1 MTKLPRR
8 ALLFSLFASILVF
21 GLLTSSHAE
30 DERRP
35 NILILIGDDIDRDT
49 LGPWGGEAITPH
61 LDQLAK
67 EGVRFD
73 RCYATV
79 AMCAPFRQEL
89 YSGRTPWRT
98 GAMPNHSKSKPETK
112 SLPHYLR
119 PLGYRVG
126 LIGKGHVGPQQAY
139 PFDKLGEIPKKG
151 DANPIALEKAEKYIS
166 EAKDAGEPFC
176 LVVASHD
183 GHAPFHTH
191 GDPSAYDPAALTIP
205 EDALDTPEYRK
216 ELAGNFVEV
225 THLDK
230 LLGGLRELIAE
241 QGLTE
246 DTIVLYCSEQGNQ
259 FPFSKWTC
267 FDGGLA
273 SGIVAAWPGVIPAG
287 IVSERILWI
296 GDITPSLVEAAG
308 GEIQPDDFDGKSQ
321 WTNFMGANE
330 KVHDYAYGA
339 FTNCNIIANRDRIFP
354 IRSIR
359 DERYTLLWSPKAEV
373 EITSNTTLTKA
384 LALLNDVD
392 VKDGFDPAASWVVKL
407 ETSGEP
413 LHEQLVKRLHHRPEW
428 ALYDREG
435 DPKELKN
442 LAGDPEHKE
451 VQARLQGA
459 LESWLEKWGD
469 SDPVKTETGFVK
481 GGGASKAKPKGK
493 AKGKGNGKAKAKPA
507 EKGK

>member
-1 MTKLPRR
+1 MTHFPRHTFLFP
-8 ALLFSLFASILVF
+8 LLAVT
-21 GLLTSSHAE
+21 LLTSLLAPSHAK
-30 DERRP
+30 DPRRP
-35 NILILIGDDIDRDT
+35 NIVILIGDDIDRDT

-126 LIGKGHVGPQQAY
+126 LIGKGHVGPQEAY

-151 DANPIALEKAEKYIS
+151 DANPAALEKAEKYIT
-166 EAKDAGEPFC
+166 EAKAAGEPFC

-191 GDPSAYDPAALTIP
+191 GDPDAYDPAQLTIP
-205 EDALDTPEYRK
+205 KDAIDTPEYRHN
-216 ELAGNFVEV
+216 LHGNYVEV

-241 QGLTE
+241 QELTK

-267 FDGGLA
+267 FDAGLA

-287 IVSERILWI
+287 TVSERLLWLS
-296 GDITPSLVEAAG
+296 DITPSLVEAAG

-321 WTNFMGANE
+321 WKNFMGANE
-330 KVHDYAYGA
+330 KVQDYAYGA
-339 FTNCNIIANRDRIFP
+339 FSNCNIIDNRDRVFP

-359 DERYTLLWSPKAEV
+359 DERYTLIWSPKAEV
-373 EITSNTTLTKA
+373 EVTSNTTLTKA
-384 LALLNDVD
+384 LQLVNGSEIKGDQL
-392 VKDGFDPAASWVVKL
+392 DPAASWVL
-407 ETSGEP
+407 QARETEDP
-413 LHEQLVKRLHHRPEW
+413 FPRKIVKRLHHRPEW

-442 LAGDPEHKE
+442 LAGDPEYAE
-451 VQARLQGA
+451 AQERLQSA
-459 LESWLEKWGD
+459 LKSWLEKWGD

-481 GGGASKAKPKGK
+481 GGGASKGASKGK
-493 AKGKGNGKAKAKPA
+493 AKGKTKAKAK
-507 EKGK
+507 KK